1 MKETAIPMLVM
12 IIYDR
17 CHQFDDRGSSA
28 NDDGALR
35 SLDSGSGE
43 SAV

>member
-17 CHQFDDRGSSA
+17 CRQFDDHGSST
-28 NDDGALR
+28 NDDYALR

-43 SAV
+43 SAI